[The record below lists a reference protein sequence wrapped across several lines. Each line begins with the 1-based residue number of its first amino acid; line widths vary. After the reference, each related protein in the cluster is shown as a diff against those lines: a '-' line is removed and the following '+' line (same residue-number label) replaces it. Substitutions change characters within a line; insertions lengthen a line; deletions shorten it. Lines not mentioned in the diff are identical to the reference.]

1 MTSLIT
7 LLYTSLMKGNDTIQM
22 MKKKYKFINHTAD
35 VGIKVWGES
44 LESLFE
50 NAAYSMFDILTELD
64 KVKARES
71 LGVEIEGKRTDE
83 LLADWLRNLLY
94 KFNGEGYLLREFNI
108 EEISKKGLKAKVRG
122 EKLNLSRHTLKTEI
136 KAVTYHGLEAKKT
149 GQGWEAQVIFDI

>member
-1 MTSLIT
+1 
-7 LLYTSLMKGNDTIQM
+7 M
-22 MKKKYKFINHTAD
+22 MKKKYEFINHTAD

-64 KVKARES
+64 KVKAKKS

-108 EEISKKGLKAKVRG
+108 EEISNKGLKAKVGG
-122 EKLNLSRHTLKTEI
+122 EKLDLSRHSLKTEI
-136 KAVTYHGLEAKKT
+136 KAVTYHGLEVKKT
-149 GQGWEAQVIFDI
+149 GQGWEAQVIFDV

>member
-1 MTSLIT
+1 
-7 LLYTSLMKGNDTIQM
+7 M

-64 KVKARES
+64 KVKVKES

-108 EEISKKGLKAKVRG
+108 EEISKKGLKAKVGG
-122 EKLNLSRHTLKTEI
+122 EKLYLSRHTLKTEI
-136 KAVTYHGLEAKKT
+136 KAVTYHQLEVKKIAK
-149 GQGWEAQVIFDI
+149 GWEAQIIFDV

>member
-1 MTSLIT
+1 
-7 LLYTSLMKGNDTIQM
+7 
-22 MKKKYKFINHTAD
+22 MKKKYEFINHTAD

-64 KVKARES
+64 KVKVKES

-108 EEISKKGLKAKVRG
+108 EEINKKGLKAKVRG
-122 EKLNLSRHTLKTEI
+122 EKLDLSRHTLKTEI
-136 KAVTYHGLEAKKT
+136 KAVTYHGLEVKKT
-149 GQGWEAQVIFDI
+149 GQGWEAQVIFDV

>member
-1 MTSLIT
+1 
-7 LLYTSLMKGNDTIQM
+7 
-22 MKKKYKFINHTAD
+22 MKKKYEFINHTAD

-64 KVKARES
+64 KVKVKES

-108 EEISKKGLKAKVRG
+108 EEISKKDLKAKVGG
-122 EKLNLSRHTLKTEI
+122 EKLDLSRHTLKTEI
-136 KAVTYHGLEAKKT
+136 KAVTYHGLEVKETAN
-149 GQGWEAQVIFDI
+149 GWEAQVIFDV

>member
-1 MTSLIT
+1 
-7 LLYTSLMKGNDTIQM
+7 M

-64 KVKARES
+64 KVKVKES
-71 LGVEIEGKRTDE
+71 LGVEIEGKKTDE
-83 LLADWLRNLLY
+83 LLVDWLRNLLY

-108 EEISKKGLKAKVRG
+108 EEISKKGLKAKARG

-136 KAVTYHGLEAKKT
+136 KAVTYHGLEVKKAV
-149 GQGWEAQVIFDI
+149 QGWEAQIIFDV

>member
-1 MTSLIT
+1 
-7 LLYTSLMKGNDTIQM
+7 

-64 KVKARES
+64 KVKVKES

-122 EKLNLSRHTLKTEI
+122 EKLDLSRHTLKTEI
-136 KAVTYHGLEAKKT
+136 KAVTYHGLEVKKT
-149 GQGWEAQVIFDI
+149 SQGWEAQVIFDV

>member
-1 MTSLIT
+1 
-7 LLYTSLMKGNDTIQM
+7 

-64 KVKARES
+64 KVKVKES

-108 EEISKKGLKAKVRG
+108 EEISKKDLKAKVGG
-122 EKLNLSRHTLKTEI
+122 EKLDLSRHTLKTEI
-136 KAVTYHGLEAKKT
+136 KAVTYHGLEVKKT
-149 GQGWEAQVIFDI
+149 GQGWEAQVIFDV

>member
-1 MTSLIT
+1 
-7 LLYTSLMKGNDTIQM
+7 

-64 KVKARES
+64 KVKVKES

-108 EEISKKGLKAKVRG
+108 EEISKKDLKAKVGG
-122 EKLNLSRHTLKTEI
+122 EKLDLSRHALKTEI
-136 KAVTYHGLEAKKT
+136 KAVTYHGLEVKKT
-149 GQGWEAQVIFDI
+149 SQGWEAQVIFDV

>member
-1 MTSLIT
+1 
-7 LLYTSLMKGNDTIQM
+7 M
-22 MKKKYKFINHTAD
+22 MKKKYEFINHTAD

-50 NAAYSMFDILTELD
+50 NTAYSMFDILTELD
-64 KVKARES
+64 EVKVKES

-136 KAVTYHGLEAKKT
+136 KAVTYHGLEVKKT
-149 GQGWEAQVIFDI
+149 GPGWEAQVIFDI

>member
-1 MTSLIT
+1 
-7 LLYTSLMKGNDTIQM
+7 M
-22 MKKKYKFINHTAD
+22 MKKKYEFINHTAD

-64 KVKARES
+64 KVKVKES

-136 KAVTYHGLEAKKT
+136 KAVTYHGLEVKKT
-149 GQGWEAQVIFDI
+149 GQGWEAQVIFDV

>member
-1 MTSLIT
+1 
-7 LLYTSLMKGNDTIQM
+7 M

-64 KVKARES
+64 KVKAKES

-108 EEISKKGLKAKVRG
+108 GEISKKGLKAKVRG
-122 EKLNLSRHTLKTEI
+122 EKLNLSFHTLKTEI
-136 KAVTYHGLEAKKT
+136 KAVTYHQLEVKKT
-149 GQGWEAQVIFDI
+149 AKGWEAQIIFDV

>member
-1 MTSLIT
+1 
-7 LLYTSLMKGNDTIQM
+7 M

-44 LESLFE
+44 LESLLE

-64 KVKARES
+64 KVKAKES

-122 EKLNLSRHTLKTEI
+122 EKLDLSRHTLKTEI
-136 KAVTYHGLEAKKT
+136 KAVTYHQLEVKKT
-149 GQGWEAQVIFDI
+149 AKGWEAQIIFDV

>member
-1 MTSLIT
+1 
-7 LLYTSLMKGNDTIQM
+7 M

-44 LESLFE
+44 LERLFE

-64 KVKARES
+64 KVKVKES
-71 LGVEIEGKRTDE
+71 LGVEIEGKSTDE

-108 EEISKKGLKAKVRG
+108 KEISKKGLKTKVGG
-122 EKLNLSRHTLKTEI
+122 EKLDLSRHTLKTEI
-136 KAVTYHGLEAKKT
+136 KAVTYHQLEVKKIVK
-149 GQGWEAQVIFDI
+149 GWEAQIIFDV

>member
-1 MTSLIT
+1 
-7 LLYTSLMKGNDTIQM
+7 

-64 KVKARES
+64 KVKVKES

-122 EKLNLSRHTLKTEI
+122 EKLDLSRHTLKTEI
-136 KAVTYHGLEAKKT
+136 KAVTYHGLEVKKT
-149 GQGWEAQVIFDI
+149 GQGWEAQVIFDV

>member
-1 MTSLIT
+1 
-7 LLYTSLMKGNDTIQM
+7 M

-44 LESLFE
+44 LKSLFE
-50 NAAYSMFDILTELD
+50 NAAYSMFDIIGELD
-64 KVKARES
+64 EVKVKES

-108 EEISKKGLKAKVRG
+108 EEISNKGLKAKVRG
-122 EKLNLSRHTLKTEI
+122 EKLDLSRHTLKTEI
-136 KAVTYHGLEAKKT
+136 KAVTYHQLEVKKIAK
-149 GQGWEAQVIFDI
+149 GWEAQIIFDV

>member
-1 MTSLIT
+1 MMT
-7 LLYTSLMKGNDTIQM
+7 
-22 MKKKYKFINHTAD
+22 KKYKFINHTAD
-35 VGIKVWGES
+35 LGIKVWGES

-64 KVKARES
+64 KVKVKES

-108 EEISKKGLKAKVRG
+108 EEISKKGLKAKMRG

-136 KAVTYHGLEAKKT
+136 KAVTYHGLEVKKT
-149 GQGWEAQVIFDI
+149 GQGWEAQVIFDV

>member
-1 MTSLIT
+1 
-7 LLYTSLMKGNDTIQM
+7 M
-22 MKKKYKFINHTAD
+22 MKKKYEFINHTAD

-64 KVKARES
+64 KVKVKES
-71 LGVEIEGKRTDE
+71 LGVEIEGKSTDE

-94 KFNGEGYLLREFNI
+94 KLNGEGYLLREFNI

-136 KAVTYHGLEAKKT
+136 KAVTYHQLEVKKT
-149 GQGWEAQVIFDI
+149 AKGWEAQIIFDV

>member
-1 MTSLIT
+1 
-7 LLYTSLMKGNDTIQM
+7 
-22 MKKKYKFINHTAD
+22 MKKKYEFINHTAD

-64 KVKARES
+64 KVKVKES

-136 KAVTYHGLEAKKT
+136 KAVTYHGLEVKKT
-149 GQGWEAQVIFDI
+149 GQGWEAQVIFDV

>member
-1 MTSLIT
+1 
-7 LLYTSLMKGNDTIQM
+7 M
-22 MKKKYKFINHTAD
+22 MKKKYEFINHTAD

-64 KVKARES
+64 KVKAKKS

-94 KFNGEGYLLREFNI
+94 KFNGDGYLLREFNI
-108 EEISKKGLKAKVRG
+108 EEISNKGLKAKVRG
-122 EKLNLSRHTLKTEI
+122 EKLNLSRHSLKTEI
-136 KAVTYHGLEAKKT
+136 KAVTYHGLEVKKT
-149 GQGWEAQVIFDI
+149 GQGWEAQVIFDV